1 MRHLRVVASFA
12 ETPAGLDLGHSPHLV
27 DVFGQFVANVFDES
41 CKLDLQETYC
51 LLLSEKL

>member
-12 ETPAGLDLGHSPHLV
+12 ETPSGLDLGHGPHLV

-41 CKLDLQETYC
+41 GKLDLQETNY